1 MDEATIQWTEYMMYR
16 VRLRGFDLAKV
27 EQIMRY
33 SSERYLDTA
42 TNRLVVVGRHGER
55 LVMIP
60 YEREGNTVRPV
71 TIHVTTRQQLKFRV
85 KSGRFRNE

>member
-16 VRLRGFDLAKV
+16 VRLRGFDVAKV

-42 TNRLVVVGRHGER
+42 TNRLVVVGRHDER
-55 LVMIP
+55 LVMVL
-60 YEREGNTVRPV
+60 YERVGDTLTPV
-71 TIHVTTRQQLKFRV
+71 TIHATSRQQINFRV

>member
-1 MDEATIQWTEYMMYR
+1 MDEARIQWTEYMMYR

-42 TNRLVVVGRHGER
+42 TNRLVVVGRHDER
-55 LVMIP
+55 LVMVL
-60 YEREGNTVRPV
+60 YERVGDTLTPV
-71 TIHVTTRQQLKFRV
+71 TIHATSRQQINFRV